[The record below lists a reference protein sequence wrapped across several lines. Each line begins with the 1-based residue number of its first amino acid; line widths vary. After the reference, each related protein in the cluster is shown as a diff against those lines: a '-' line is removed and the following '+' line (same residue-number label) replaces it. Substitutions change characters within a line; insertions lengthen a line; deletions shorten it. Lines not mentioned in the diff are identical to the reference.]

1 MPYKKSKILLT
12 VIATSSISCASFAQ
26 EVVDVKVDDLT
37 IDVYENNKLVSDENI
52 YASTYSVNK
61 REYTRSR
68 ESLPS
73 TGIMQQYTNW
83 KKQLADDTGLS
94 YSVNLSVL
102 GQRGSPNGK
111 TTAIQFQAS
120 PSLSWQIFNNEY
132 GTGTINASYTPTRY
146 WNSTS
151 GADLTNRLSVLSAIN
166 DNTTK
171 ANSFGTLNYSQQFAG
186 NMDWFGFTI
195 GQFEISDF
203 DGTNYDSN
211 QQTNFL
217 NYALSQ
223 NGSSSYPSASLGA
236 YLTFTISDDWQIN
249 VGMQDANNI
258 SGTSI
263 SSSDFGKGKY
273 TSFASV
279 SYTPVIAGL
288 GAGQYSILFY
298 NQPGVSAQPGT
309 SNGWSVN
316 FEQALNNS
324 VAIFGRA
331 NGVINSPNTIQQ
343 SYAIGSVYN
352 NPLGRNALD
361 QIGFATAVNKTNKKV
376 VSSDNIRSYE
386 TLLELYWAWGVGNW
400 LTITP
405 DVQFYINPA
414 LDASKNF
421 ATVASLRTTFMF

>member
-1 MPYKKSKILLT
+1 
-12 VIATSSISCASFAQ
+12 
-26 EVVDVKVDDLT
+26 
-37 IDVYENNKLVSDENI
+37 
-52 YASTYSVNK
+52 
-61 REYTRSR
+61 
-68 ESLPS
+68 
-73 TGIMQQYTNW
+73 
-83 KKQLADDTGLS
+83 
-94 YSVNLSVL
+94 
-102 GQRGSPNGK
+102 
-111 TTAIQFQAS
+111 
-120 PSLSWQIFNNEY
+120 
-132 GTGTINASYTPTRY
+132 
-146 WNSTS
+146 
-151 GADLTNRLSVLSAIN
+151 
-166 DNTTK
+166 
-171 ANSFGTLNYSQQFAG
+171 
-186 NMDWFGFTI
+186 
-195 GQFEISDF
+195 
-203 DGTNYDSN
+203 
-211 QQTNFL
+211 
-217 NYALSQ
+217 
-223 NGSSSYPSASLGA
+223 
-236 YLTFTISDDWQIN
+236 
-249 VGMQDANNI
+249 MQDANNI

-343 SYAIGSVYN
+343 SYVIGSVYN

-386 TLLELYWAWGVGNW
+386 TLLELYWAWGVENW